1 MADVCVFGELIH
13 LNDILML
20 TIKQGSL
27 VYKVRAKVKNKVLA
41 EGDGLLDYI
50 CVVRTLQVPNEWNT
64 MRINLRNNKSID
76 IKELPNLFG
85 RNITAD

>member
-1 MADVCVFGELIH
+1 
-13 LNDILML
+13 
-20 TIKQGSL
+20 
-27 VYKVRAKVKNKVLA
+27 
-41 EGDGLLDYI
+41 
-50 CVVRTLQVPNEWNT
+50 